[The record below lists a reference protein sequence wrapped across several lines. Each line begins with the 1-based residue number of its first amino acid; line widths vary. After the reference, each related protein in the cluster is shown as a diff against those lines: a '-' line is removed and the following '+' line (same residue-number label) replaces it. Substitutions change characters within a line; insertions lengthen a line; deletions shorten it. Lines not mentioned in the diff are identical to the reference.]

1 MLCASVLVLLL
12 FQGCYRSVAR
22 LLPRCCQA
30 APSLLPSSR
39 ARCYVH
45 LPRPSG
51 ATPVESEA
59 SRDALK
65 LRLWS
70 LRRPGRSGARPVK
83 SEGNWNALELRL
95 SSLRPP
101 GTLWSYACR
110 V

>member
-1 MLCASVLVLLL
+1 MLCASVLLLL
-12 FQGCYRSVAR
+12 LLQGCYGYVAR

-59 SRDALK
+59 SRDAL
-65 LRLWS
+65 
-70 LRRPGRSGARPVK
+70 G
-83 SEGNWNALELRL
+83 LRL
-95 SSLRPP
+95 SNLMRP
-101 GTLWSYACR
+101 GTLESYACR